1 VQCFGRN
8 GRRSGRRGAA
18 FTQAAEVAASEFSG
32 TGITMIDANRPLS
45 VLFADVSG
53 SARLHERLVDAEAL
67 RAVDRCLKRME
78 RAVEIFRGR
87 IVKTVGDELMA
98 VFDKAD
104 EAFQAAIEMQQRVA
118 DLPPVSGVKLAIRVG
133 FSHGPVSE
141 KAGSYAGET
150 VNAAAQLSG
159 LAKPGQV
166 LTSLE
171 AQSTL
176 SPLLKRSTHDLGSVE
191 ARGKSPRL
199 NIFEAV
205 EPDSSKPVGKTA
217 ESVDER
223 NGDNLQR
230 SFLRL
235 RYGAKVVTLS
245 DNKRVIRMG
254 RGAESDIVIH
264 DPRASRNHARIE
276 LRGDRVVLI
285 DNSTNGTFLTM
296 GGRPELF
303 LLNEEFVI
311 HGKGLI
317 CFADSA
323 TNPDADSAEFEL
335 L

>member
-1 VQCFGRN
+1 MN
-8 GRRSGRRGAA
+8 
-18 FTQAAEVAASEFSG
+18 
-32 TGITMIDANRPLS
+32 DATRPLS

-53 SARLHERLVDAEAL
+53 SVRLHERLVDAEAL

-78 RAVEIFRGR
+78 RAVEVFGGR
-87 IVKTVGDELMA
+87 IVKSVGDELMA

-141 KAGSYAGET
+141 KAGRYSGET

-171 AQSTL
+171 AQSVL
-176 SPLLKRSTHDLGSVE
+176 SPLLKGSMHDLGSVE
-191 ARGKSPRL
+191 ARGKSPGM

-205 EPDSSKPVGKTA
+205 EPNTSSSVAKTA
-217 ESVDER
+217 AIADEP
-223 NGDNLQR
+223 GDHLQG

-235 RYGAKVVTLS
+235 RYGGKIVTLN
-245 DNKRVIRMG
+245 DRKRIIRMG
-254 RGAESDIVIH
+254 RGADSDIVIH

-285 DNSTNGTFLTM
+285 DNSTNGTFVTM
-296 GGRPELF
+296 GSKPELF

-311 HGKGLI
+311 YGKGLI

-323 TNPDADSAEFEL
+323 TNPDADSAAFERL
-335 L
+335 

>member
-1 VQCFGRN
+1 MN
-8 GRRSGRRGAA
+8 
-18 FTQAAEVAASEFSG
+18 
-32 TGITMIDANRPLS
+32 DATRPLS

-78 RAVEIFRGR
+78 RAVEVFGGR
-87 IVKTVGDELMA
+87 IVKSVGDELMA

-141 KAGSYAGET
+141 KAGRYSGET

-166 LTSLE
+166 LTSLQ
-171 AQSTL
+171 AQSVL
-176 SPLLKRSTHDLGSVE
+176 SPLLKGSTHDLGSVE
-191 ARGKSPRL
+191 ARGKSPGM

-205 EPDSSKPVGKTA
+205 EPNTSTSVAKTEA
-217 ESVDER
+217 FADEP
-223 NGDNLQR
+223 GDNLQG

-235 RYGAKVVTLS
+235 RYGGKIVMLN
-245 DNKRVIRMG
+245 DRKRIIRMG

-276 LRGDRVVLI
+276 QRGDRIVLI
-285 DNSTNGTFLTM
+285 DNSTNGTFVTM
-296 GGRPELF
+296 GSKPELF

-323 TNPDADSAEFEL
+323 TNPDADSAEFERL
-335 L
+335 

>member
-1 VQCFGRN
+1 MSDV
-8 GRRSGRRGAA
+8 
-18 FTQAAEVAASEFSG
+18 
-32 TGITMIDANRPLS
+32 NRPLS

-53 SARLHERLVDAEAL
+53 SVRLHERLVDAEAL
-67 RAVDRCLKRME
+67 RAVDRCVKRME
-78 RAVEIFRGR
+78 RAVDIFGGR
-87 IVKTVGDELMA
+87 IIKTVGDELMA

-141 KAGSYAGET
+141 KAGRYAGET

-166 LTSLE
+166 LTSLQ
-171 AQSTL
+171 AQATL

-191 ARGKSPRL
+191 ARGKTPEI

-205 EPDSSKPVGKTA
+205 EPDNSTPVTKTA
-217 ESVDER
+217 EIVDER
-223 NGDNLQR
+223 NLQG

-235 RYGAKVVTLS
+235 RYGGKIVMLN
-245 DNKRVIRMG
+245 DKKRVIRMG
-254 RGAESDIVIH
+254 RDAESDIVIH

-285 DNSTNGTFLTM
+285 DNSTNGTFVTM
-296 GGRPELF
+296 SSKPELF

-323 TNPDADSAEFEL
+323 TNPDADSAEFERL
-335 L
+335 

>member
-1 VQCFGRN
+1 MN
-8 GRRSGRRGAA
+8 
-18 FTQAAEVAASEFSG
+18 
-32 TGITMIDANRPLS
+32 DANCPLS

-53 SARLHERLVDAEAL
+53 SVRLHERLVDAEAL

-78 RAVEIFRGR
+78 RAVEVFGGR

-104 EAFQAAIEMQQRVA
+104 EALQAAIEMQQRVA

-133 FSHGPVSE
+133 FSHGPVNV

-166 LTSLE
+166 LTSLQ

-176 SPLLKRSTHDLGSVE
+176 SPLLKKSTHDLGSVE
-191 ARGKSPRL
+191 ARGKSPGM
-199 NIFEAV
+199 NIFETV
-205 EPDSSKPVGKTA
+205 DPITSTPVAKIA
-217 ESVDER
+217 EVADER
-223 NGDNLQR
+223 NGYSQR
-230 SFLRL
+230 GLFLRL
-235 RYGAKVVTLS
+235 RYGAKVVTLN
-245 DNKRVIRMG
+245 DKKRIIRMG
-254 RGAESDIVIH
+254 RGMESDIVIH
-264 DPRASRNHARIE
+264 DPRASRNHARLE
-276 LRGDRVVLI
+276 SQGDRVVLI
-285 DNSTNGTFLTM
+285 DNSTNGTFVTM
-296 GGRPELF
+296 NGKPELF
-303 LLNEEFVI
+303 LLNEEFAI

-323 TNPDADSAEFEL
+323 SNPDADSAEFEL

>member
-1 VQCFGRN
+1 MN
-8 GRRSGRRGAA
+8 D
-18 FTQAAEVAASEFSG
+18 T
-32 TGITMIDANRPLS
+32 NRPLS

-78 RAVEIFRGR
+78 RAVEIFGGR
-87 IVKTVGDELMA
+87 IIKTVGDELMA

-104 EAFQAAIEMQQRVA
+104 EAFQAAMEMQQRVA

-133 FSHGPVSE
+133 FAHGLVSE
-141 KAGSYAGET
+141 KAGRYAGET

-166 LTSLE
+166 LTSLQ
-171 AQSTL
+171 AQATL
-176 SPLLKRSTHDLGSVE
+176 SPLYKRSTHDLGSVE
-191 ARGKSPRL
+191 ARGKSPGM

-205 EPDSSKPVGKTA
+205 EPDTSTPLAKTA
-217 ESVDER
+217 EIADEP
-223 NGDNLQR
+223 NGDNLR
-230 SFLRL
+230 GSYLRL
-235 RYGAKVVTLS
+235 RYGGKLVTLN
-245 DNKRVIRMG
+245 DKKQVIRMG

-276 LRGDRVVLI
+276 RRGDRVVLI
-285 DNSTNGTFLTM
+285 DNSTNGTYVTM
-296 GGRPELF
+296 SGKPELF

-323 TNPDADSAEFEL
+323 TNPGCGQCRIRAALIDP
-335 L
+335 

>member
-1 VQCFGRN
+1 MN
-8 GRRSGRRGAA
+8 
-18 FTQAAEVAASEFSG
+18 
-32 TGITMIDANRPLS
+32 DATRPLT

-53 SARLHERLVDAEAL
+53 SVRLHERLVDAEAL

-78 RAVEIFRGR
+78 RAVEIFGGR
-87 IVKTVGDELMA
+87 IVKTFGDELMA
-98 VFDKAD
+98 VFDQAD

-133 FSHGPVSE
+133 FSHGLVSE
-141 KAGSYAGET
+141 KAGRYAGET
-150 VNAAAQLSG
+150 VNVAAQLSA

-166 LTSLE
+166 LTSIQ

-176 SPLLKRSTHDLGSVE
+176 SPLLKRSTHDLGAVE
-191 ARGKSPRL
+191 ARGKSPEM

-205 EPDSSKPVGKTA
+205 EPDTSTPVAKPA
-217 ESVDER
+217 EITNES
-223 NGDNLQR
+223 NGDNLQG

-235 RYGAKVVTLS
+235 RYGSKIVTLT
-245 DNKRVIRMG
+245 DRKRVIRMG

-264 DPRASRNHARIE
+264 DPRASRNHASIE

-285 DNSTNGTFLTM
+285 DNSTNGTFVTM
-296 GGRPELF
+296 GGKPEYF

-323 TNPDADSAEFEL
+323 TNPDAESAEFERL
-335 L
+335 